1 MLGIGMRSIL
11 IVGVLVAGGVY
22 LGAPAHAESCAA
34 HLAKHGTTEAVDIQY
49 HLVNGGASPC
59 KVEQDYRE
67 ATQRAEQQPK
77 QQQQQQSS
85 NSGSYESD
93 RKSRHCRKNWYC

>member
-1 MLGIGMRSIL
+1 MRSIL

-22 LGAPAHAESCAA
+22 LAAPARAESCAA
-34 HLAKHGTTEAVDIQY
+34 HLAKHGTTEAADIQY
-49 HLVNGGASPC
+49 HIVNGGYSPC

-77 QQQQQQSS
+77 QQQQSS